1 MALIFQRELGTL
13 PFQLNFRKL
22 HQKLRGLRNT
32 RTNITSGKVVEK
44 DMFVDIHEATVTTV
58 RGRFSGIL
66 GHSWLT
72 DYRGAKEPGVP

>member
-1 MALIFQRELGTL
+1 
-13 PFQLNFRKL
+13 
-22 HQKLRGLRNT
+22 
-32 RTNITSGKVVEK
+32 
-44 DMFVDIHEATVTTV
+44 MFVDIHEATVTTV